1 MRPPFAELAV
11 TVAMLVAA
19 PTALAAGS
27 QLSESSYQSRALAGT
42 VHYGV
47 YLPPSYASSPR
58 KRYPV
63 IYFLHGLP
71 AGNDTYSQISW
82 LGEAMEKSGRDAI
95 VIGVEGTRDGDEY
108 PQYLDR
114 GPGENWETASSTEL
128 VSVVDQRYRTLHSRF
143 GRAIIG
149 ASAGGYGA
157 TMIGFHHPGLY
168 SVIQS
173 WSGYFRANDESGRK
187 VIDLG
192 SRSANE
198 RANMHA
204 LVPKL
209 HAKLGKR
216 RWKRTHF
223 SFYVGAGDDRF
234 RSENER
240 LHHELAHVKL
250 PGTKFRVYPGT
261 HGVGLWLDHA
271 DAWIGLATKQLR
283 RAR

>member
-1 MRPPFAELAV
+1 MRPPFALILIAF
-11 TVAMLVAA
+11 LVALFSPPA
-19 PTALAAGS
+19 ATAG
-27 QLSESSYQSRALAGT
+27 LSESSFSSKALADT

-47 YLPPSYASSPR
+47 YLPASYARSPR

-71 AGNDTYSQISW
+71 AANDTYSEIYW
-82 LGEAMEKSGRDAI
+82 LGQAMQQSGHEAI

-114 GPGENWETASSTEL
+114 GTGENWETATAVEL
-128 VSVVDQRYRTLHSRF
+128 VSVVDRRYRTLRSRY

-157 TMIGFHHPGLY
+157 TLIGFHHPRTY

-173 WSGYFRANDESGRK
+173 WSGYFRPNDLSGQH

-192 SRSANE
+192 SKSANE

-209 HAKLGKR
+209 RARLGKL
-216 RWKRTHF
+216 WTHTHYG
-223 SFYVGAGDDRF
+223 FYVGAGDDRF
-234 RSENER
+234 RTDNER
-240 LHHELAHVKL
+240 LHRELRGAEL
-250 PGTKFRVYPGT
+250 PGTTFRIYPGT
-261 HGVGLWLDHA
+261 HGVGLWEDHA
-271 DAWIGLATKQLR
+271 PHWIAMATKQLR
-283 RAR
+283 RARVR